1 MSSKQQAKPPKCSA
15 AKARKSKPLPSDL
28 DAEYFAERWNASA
41 TLKALALQLGVSAAT
56 CATVAA
62 RLRESGY
69 VLKWFRKGRPR
80 LFNL

>member
-1 MSSKQQAKPPKCSA
+1 MSDKMKSVRRKAHGQGAK
-15 AKARKSKPLPSDL
+15 KSKLLPSDL

-41 TLKALALQLGVSAAT
+41 TLKALALHLGVSAAT

-69 VLKWFRKGRPR
+69 ALKWFRKGRPR
-80 LFNL
+80 ILNL